1 MMENRT
7 NEINSMFE
15 NLLINVEHYKK
26 TLYLTNDPN
35 DEKLLNKI
43 NSLITA
49 ICRSIQLGNNK
60 RALLLMIILKDIL
73 MKLSLDEKAKVDKI
87 TQYIIG

>member
-7 NEINSMFE
+7 NEINSMIE
-15 NLLINVEHYKK
+15 NLLVNVEYYKK
-26 TLYLTNDPN
+26 ILYLTNDPN

-43 NSLITA
+43 DALITA

-60 RALLLMIILKDIL
+60 RALLFMIILKDIL
-73 MKLSLDEKAKVDKI
+73 MKISLDEKAKVDKI